1 MTPQETIRK
10 ILDLAVVDGRIE
22 DAVAVLNEYA
32 AEKELMAR
40 IDENKSV
47 FEMLKIHGNARCMF
61 SVRERIQNLYLKLNN
76 KL

>member
-32 AEKELMAR
+32 AVKVVDILQD
-40 IDENKSV
+40 I
-47 FEMLKIHGNARCMF
+47 LKT
-61 SVRERIQNLYLKLNN
+61 ETEKLNN
-76 KL
+76 NDKEKSR